1 MAHQRATRAEIN
13 LKAFKHNL
21 QNLKKILGPIT
32 GIMAIIKAD
41 AYGHGAIPCAKA
53 ALECGVQYL
62 GAGVIQEGIE
72 LRKNGITDPI
82 LILGSIFLEE
92 AKDLVHHD
100 LATIVC
106 TTSLAEELSKQGKKQ
121 GKIVKVHIKVN
132 TGMNRLGVRP
142 EDLSALVEKIETLP
156 NLKLEGL
163 STHFSSADDEDTSI
177 TKDQIEI
184 FQKTLVVFQ
193 KLGIHLPITHLANSS
208 ALLRFPESRGEIVR
222 PGLILYGVLPSPILH
237 PIVKE
242 ACKKEN
248 LQNFQPVM
256 QWKSKIILLK
266 LTPKGQPLSYS
277 RKYFTEKESL
287 IATIPLGYAD
297 GLNRKLSNNMDVL
310 IKGKRV
316 PQVGNIC
323 MDMILVD
330 VSEVPNVQLGEE
342 VVIFGKQGDEE
353 ISVEELAE
361 RCDTIPYELL
371 CNVSKRVP
379 RIYQN

>member
-1 MAHQRATRAEIN
+1 MAHHRATRAEIN

-21 QNLKKILGPIT
+21 QNLKKILGPNT

-82 LILGSIFLEE
+82 LILGSIFLDES
-92 AKDLVHHD
+92 ADLVHHD

-222 PGLILYGVLPSPILH
+222 PGLILYGALPSPGLH

-248 LQNFQPVM
+248 LQNTKKLITKLQNV
-256 QWKSKIILLK
+256 KLASK
-266 LTPKGQPLSYS
+266 
-277 RKYFTEKESL
+277 
-287 IATIPLGYAD
+287 
-297 GLNRKLSNNMDVL
+297 V
-310 IKGKRV
+310 IKT
-316 PQVGNIC
+316 
-323 MDMILVD
+323 L
-330 VSEVPNVQLGEE
+330 
-342 VVIFGKQGDEE
+342 
-353 ISVEELAE
+353 
-361 RCDTIPYELL
+361 
-371 CNVSKRVP
+371 SKRYEKRKGGYT
-379 RIYQN
+379 RIIKSGFRYGDNAPMAVIEFVDRDIEAKKVDKKKKDPTKTIKEEKKVATA

>member
-1 MAHQRATRAEIN
+1 MAHHRATRAEIN

-21 QNLKKILGPIT
+21 QNLKKILGPNT
-32 GIMAIIKAD
+32 GIMAVIKAD

-163 STHFSSADDEDTSI
+163 STHFS
-177 TKDQIEI
+177 
-184 FQKTLVVFQ
+184 L
-193 KLGIHLPITHLANSS
+193 
-208 ALLRFPESRGEIVR
+208 
-222 PGLILYGVLPSPILH
+222 
-237 PIVKE
+237 
-242 ACKKEN
+242 
-248 LQNFQPVM
+248 
-256 QWKSKIILLK
+256 
-266 LTPKGQPLSYS
+266 
-277 RKYFTEKESL
+277 SL
-287 IATIPLGYAD
+287 IHI
-297 GLNRKLSNNMDVL
+297 
-310 IKGKRV
+310 
-316 PQVGNIC
+316 
-323 MDMILVD
+323 
-330 VSEVPNVQLGEE
+330 
-342 VVIFGKQGDEE
+342 
-353 ISVEELAE
+353 
-361 RCDTIPYELL
+361 
-371 CNVSKRVP
+371 
-379 RIYQN
+379 